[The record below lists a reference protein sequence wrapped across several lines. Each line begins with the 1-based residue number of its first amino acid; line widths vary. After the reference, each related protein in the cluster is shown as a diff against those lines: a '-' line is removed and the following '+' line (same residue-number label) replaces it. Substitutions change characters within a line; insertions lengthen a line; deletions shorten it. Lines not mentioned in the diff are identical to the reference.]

1 MKSARSQMKEV
12 SAAWG
17 GKWQFSLDNL
27 SLLFMADV
35 LGGSKGICTE
45 KVTRKEK
52 IW

>member
-1 MKSARSQMKEV
+1 MKEV

-17 GKWQFSLDNL
+17 GKWQFSLDGT

-35 LGGSKGICTE
+35 LGGSKGIGRE